1 MSQPPELDE
10 TRDNEEESSGG
21 PSLRSALIR
30 FGVLVALAAVGVIV
44 LFFTPLGEML
54 TEESLF
60 AAWFNDLRQAWWAPV
75 ALVGLYLVLCPLG
88 LPASPLILAGGFVFG
103 ALYGGVLNYVGT
115 LLGAAAS
122 YGLGR
127 LLGRDLMAHILG
139 DRLQRVEAVLNR
151 HGFWDL
157 ARVRFLPIPF
167 PLVNYG
173 AALAGVRA
181 PVFLGGT
188 ALGLAPAVV
197 LYTWFASTLFQATSE
212 ERSGV
217 LLQMGLA
224 MAAVVAFSFLPALL
238 RGWSRRRRY
247 RQLMAERRGRP

>member
-1 MSQPPELDE
+1 MSHSPEL
-10 TRDNEEESSGG
+10 EEELESEAELSAGS
-21 PSLRSALIR
+21 SLRSAVIR
-30 FGVLVALAAVGVIV
+30 FAALVSLAGVGAIV

-54 TEESLF
+54 KEESLF
-60 AAWFNDLRQAWWAPV
+60 AQWFHELRQAWWAPV
-75 ALVGLYLVLCPLG
+75 ALVGLYVVLCPLG

-103 ALYGGVLNYVGT
+103 ALYGGALNYVGT
-115 LLGAAAS
+115 VMGAAAS

-127 LLGRDLMAHILG
+127 LLGRDLVAHIVG
-139 DRLQRVEAVLNR
+139 DRFQRVETVLNR
-151 HGFWDL
+151 RGFWNI
-157 ARVRFLPIPF
+157 ARIRFFPIPF

-181 PVFLGGT
+181 SVFLGAT
-188 ALGLAPAVV
+188 ALGLAPAVFI
-197 LYTWFASTLFQATSE
+197 YSWFASALYRATGE

-224 MAAVVAFSFLPALL
+224 IAAVILLSFLPAVL

-247 RQLMAERRGRP
+247 RRLIAERQGRS

>member
-1 MSQPPELDE
+1 MSHPPEL
-10 TRDNEEESSGG
+10 EEDRESEEDLANG
-21 PSLRSALIR
+21 PSLRGAVIR
-30 FGVLVALAAVGVIV
+30 FAVLVGLAAVGLIV

-54 TEESLF
+54 KEESLF

-103 ALYGGVLNYVGT
+103 ALYGGALNYVGT
-115 LLGAAAS
+115 LLGAAVS

-127 LLGRDLMAHILG
+127 LLGRDLVAHIVG
-139 DRLQRVEAVLNR
+139 DRFQRVETMLNR
-151 HGFWDL
+151 RGFWNI
-157 ARVRFLPIPF
+157 ARVRFFPIPF

-181 PVFLGGT
+181 SVFLGAT
-188 ALGLAPAVV
+188 ALGLAPAVFI
-197 LYTWFASTLFQATSE
+197 YSWFASALYRATGE
-212 ERSGV
+212 ERGGV

-224 MAAVVAFSFLPALL
+224 IAAVILLSFLPAVL

-247 RQLMAERRGRP
+247 QRLMAERRGRS